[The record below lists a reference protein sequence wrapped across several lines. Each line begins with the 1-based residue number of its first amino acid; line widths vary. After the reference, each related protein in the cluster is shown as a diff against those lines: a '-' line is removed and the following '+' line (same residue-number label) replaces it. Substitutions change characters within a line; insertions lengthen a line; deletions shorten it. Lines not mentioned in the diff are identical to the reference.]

1 MEVAI
6 RPLRP
11 GDLDQL
17 VELWKALAVEGSPSD
32 LVLYPP
38 TDDNAARWRSWVAD
52 AVERGE
58 IAVLV
63 AEADGLIVGY
73 VLFGERKSHLKS
85 SYRRGVIHDLY
96 VRPGWRGKGLGKR
109 LLEGALD
116 RMRTWGLDIA
126 TVSVATTNRAALS
139 LYRKLG
145 FEDFMLTLAKRLR

>member
-1 MEVAI
+1 MEVAT

-17 VELWKALAVEGSPSD
+17 VELWRALAIEGSPSD

-58 IAVLV
+58 IVVLV
-63 AEADGLIVGY
+63 AEVDGLIVGY

-85 SYRRGVIHDLY
+85 PYRRGVIHDLY
-96 VRPGWRGKGLGKR
+96 VRPGWRGRGLGRR